1 MEKKSIEDL
10 TGQFRRISENK
21 YNIPEWLDTSTNKK
35 IFGYFCTYFP
45 VEMVHAAGM
54 LPVRIMGE
62 RKRLLYV
69 DAYLPSFGC
78 SFVRT
83 ALELGLDG
91 SLDYLAGVGFSH
103 TCDSIQV
110 LSGIWDKVIKG
121 QFVTNII
128 FPAKLDDP
136 ESHGFLVRELQLFKN
151 RLEEYLGVSIK
162 EEQLWE
168 GIHVFEKKR
177 KLFENL
183 YQWRRKNPG
192 ILKGSDILNAVNAG
206 MLMEPAEHNKLL
218 EHLLFH
224 LSKEDR
230 PKHETDRF
238 AKVVLAGN
246 ICAFPDIIDLI
257 EDSGALVVDDNLCTG
272 SRSFLRS
279 GNGPESQE
287 EKDALSC
294 IARTY
299 LNKFSC
305 PAKYNSEI
313 RRDETLLSIVENA
326 SADGV
331 IFLLLRLCE
340 PYSYDYTFL
349 KKALDKRGYPSLVI
363 EYEQQTESFDQIQ
376 TRVEAFV
383 ENIKN

>member
-1 MEKKSIEDL
+1 MEEKSIEDL
-10 TGQFRRISENK
+10 TVQFRRISENK
-21 YNIPEWLDTSTNKK
+21 YNIPERLDTSPKK
-35 IFGYFCTYFP
+35 KKFGYFCTYFP
-45 VEMVHAAGM
+45 VEIVHAAGM
-54 LPVRIMGE
+54 LPVRILGE

-91 SLDYLAGVGFSH
+91 SLDSLSGVGFSH

-110 LSGIWDKVIKG
+110 LSGIWGKVIKG

-128 FPAKLDDP
+128 FPAKLDEP
-136 ESHGFLVRELQLFKN
+136 ESHRFLVRELQLFKN

-177 KLFENL
+177 KLLEDL
-183 YQWRRKNPG
+183 YQWRRKHPG
-192 ILKGSDILNAVNAG
+192 ILKGSDILNAVNSG
-206 MLMEPAEHNKLL
+206 MLMEPEEHNELL
-218 EHLLFH
+218 EQLLFD
-224 LSKEDR
+224 LSRKDT
-230 PKHETDRF
+230 PKHKTDRF

-279 GNGPESQE
+279 GNKSESQE
-287 EKDALSC
+287 EKDALSY
-294 IARTY
+294 IGRIY
-299 LNKFSC
+299 LNKVSC
-305 PAKYNSEI
+305 PVKYNSQI
-313 RRDETLLSIVENA
+313 KRDETLLSIVENSA
-326 SADGV
+326 SDGV

-349 KKALDKRGYPSLVI
+349 KKALDKKGYPSLVI

-383 ENIKN
+383 ESIKN